1 MGFWDGSQILVEEDE
16 NEMNDEGE
24 ELEVEKTIDL
34 EVEGEVMTESRSL

>member
-1 MGFWDGSQILVEEDE
+1 VGFWDGSQILVEEDE